1 MIAGKKYI
9 GIQVDIW
16 SSGVILF
23 ALLCGHL
30 PFEDPNTS
38 NLYNKIMAG
47 EYKIPKH
54 VSSEAKDLIKN
65 ILNTDPTKRFTI
77 EEIRKHSWYNI
88 HPKVERKGIIV
99 GVDQIPVFLIRSIIV
114 FWQSLINTES
124 MLNLLKNALKQ
135 INIVM
140 LQQHIIWNCRSL

>member
-38 NLYNKIMAG
+38 NLYKKIMAG
-47 EYKIPKH
+47 EYKIHKH
-54 VSSEAKDLIKN
+54 VS
-65 ILNTDPTKRFTI
+65 
-77 EEIRKHSWYNI
+77 
-88 HPKVERKGIIV
+88 
-99 GVDQIPVFLIRSIIV
+99 
-114 FWQSLINTES
+114 
-124 MLNLLKNALKQ
+124 
-135 INIVM
+135 
-140 LQQHIIWNCRSL
+140 